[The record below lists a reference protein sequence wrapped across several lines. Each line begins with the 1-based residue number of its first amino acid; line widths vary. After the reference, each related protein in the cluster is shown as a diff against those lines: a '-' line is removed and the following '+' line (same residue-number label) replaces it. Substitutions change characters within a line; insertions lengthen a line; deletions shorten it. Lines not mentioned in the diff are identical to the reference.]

1 LSEGVDLK
9 IKKGEFVCIYGMSGG
24 GKTSL
29 LNIIGTIDRP
39 TKGDV
44 TICGTRITNST
55 DDNVYKYNKIIL
67 HKIDLTIKYLGTC
80 EY

>member
-1 LSEGVDLK
+1 MDLK
-9 IKKGEFVCIYGMSGG
+9 IKKGEFVCIYGLSGG

-44 TICGTRITNST
+44 TICGTRVTNST
-55 DDNVYKYNKIIL
+55 DD
-67 HKIDLTIKYLGTC
+67 
-80 EY
+80 